1 MFDNEIVAPGEKLKR
16 IRKILHITQEEL
28 SKDICSKNNI
38 SLIENG
44 KQKISASLANAISKK
59 FNEAAKEKRGIDIK
73 LINADFLMKDE
84 NEQANDIFNDV
95 INELKKTETIDLF
108 ESKFLKAEEMI
119 KNYNIAEKNK
129 IELYRLAAN
138 FYYYKHK
145 YSTSDIMCDVG
156 LKICIDIK
164 NIEEE
169 ANLYVY
175 KSRNNIF
182 SDKYLQAL
190 QQLEFAEEL
199 NNSISNDELSI
210 MIFYQKAL
218 AYKKLGQYDTALKYF
233 KKLKKFEIKNQ
244 KMLLKIKM
252 VYANCLNEEN
262 QFEEAEKEY
271 FEILDVNDRDFIGLA
286 YRNLSELY
294 FNKKRYKDAAKY
306 IKDALIYLI
315 DNEKKSYLNDALY
328 IAAKTL
334 KYINE
339 DVEVYLLQALE
350 ICERSDREKSK
361 LIQNIINEL
370 ILLYMER
377 EDEKNITL
385 IVEKAKELNIDCNLI
400 YAELI
405 KYYRYRN
412 DEKSI
417 YFNNKLINKL
427 K

>member
-44 KQKISASLANAISKK
+44 KQKISINLANEISKK

-73 LINADFLMKDE
+73 LITADFLMKNED
-84 NEQANDIFNDV
+84 EQANDILNDV

-108 ESKFLKAEEMI
+108 EQKFIKAEDII
-119 KNYNIAEKNK
+119 KKYNVIDGNK
-129 IELYRLAAN
+129 IKLYKMAAN

-145 YSTSDIMCDVG
+145 YSRSDIMCDVG
-156 LKICIDIK
+156 LKICIDTK

-169 ANLYVY
+169 ANLYIY

-182 SDKYLQAL
+182 SDKYLHAL
-190 QQLEFAEEL
+190 QQLGFAEEL
-199 NNSISNDELSI
+199 NNSIVNDELSI
-210 MIFYQKAL
+210 MILYHKAL

-252 VYANCLNEEN
+252 VYANCLNELHE
-262 QFEEAEKEY
+262 FEEAEKEY
-271 FEILDVNDRDFIGLA
+271 FEILDINDKDFIGLA
-286 YRNLSELY
+286 YRNLAELY
-294 FNKKRYKDAAKY
+294 FYKKRYKDAAKY

-315 DNEKKSYLNDALY
+315 ENEKNYLNDALY
-328 IAAKTL
+328 IAGKTL

-350 ICERSDREKSK
+350 ICEKSDREKLK

>member
-44 KQKISASLANAISKK
+44 KQNISINLANAVSKK

-73 LINADFLMKDE
+73 LITADFLMKDE
-84 NEQANDIFNDV
+84 DEQANDIFNDV
-95 INELKKTETIDLF
+95 INELKKTETTDLF
-108 ESKFLKAEEMI
+108 EQKFIKAEDII
-119 KNYNIAEKNK
+119 KKYNVIDGNK
-129 IELYRLAAN
+129 IKLYNMAAN

-145 YSTSDIMCDVG
+145 YSRSDIMCDIG
-156 LKICIDIK
+156 LKICIDTK

-182 SDKYLQAL
+182 SDKYFHAL
-190 QQLEFAEEL
+190 QQLDFAEEL

-210 MIFYQKAL
+210 MILYHKAL
-218 AYKKLGQYDTALKYF
+218 AYKKLGQYDTASKYF

-252 VYANCLNEEN
+252 VYANCLNEQHE
-262 QFEEAEKEY
+262 FEEAEKEY
-271 FEILDVNDRDFIGLA
+271 FEILDINDKDFIGLA
-286 YRNLSELY
+286 YRNLAELY
-294 FNKKRYKDAAKY
+294 FNKKKYKDAAKY
-306 IKDALIYLI
+306 IKDAMIYLI
-315 DNEKKSYLNDALY
+315 DNKKNYLNDALY

-339 DVEVYLLQALE
+339 DIEIYLLQALE
-350 ICERSDREKSK
+350 ICERNDRENSK

-417 YFNNKLINKL
+417 YFNNKLIDKF

>member
-44 KQKISASLANAISKK
+44 KQKISPSLANAISKK

-73 LINADFLMKDE
+73 LITADFLMKDE
-84 NEQANDIFNDV
+84 NEQANDIFKDV
-95 INELKKTETIDLF
+95 IAELKKIEAINLF
-108 ESKFLKAEEMI
+108 ELKFLKAEDII
-119 KNYNIAEKNK
+119 KNYNVTDENK
-129 IELYRLAAN
+129 IELYRLAAD

-145 YSTSDIMCDVG
+145 YSTSDIMCDIA
-156 LKICIDIK
+156 LKICIDAK
-164 NIEEE
+164 KIEEE

-182 SDKYLQAL
+182 SDKHLHAL
-190 QQLEFAEEL
+190 QQLGFAEEL
-199 NNSISNDELSI
+199 NNSIVNDELSI
-210 MIFYQKAL
+210 MILYHKAL

-244 KMLLKIKM
+244 KILLKIKM
-252 VYANCLNEEN
+252 VYANCLNELHE
-262 QFEEAEKEY
+262 FEEAEKEY
-271 FEILDVNDRDFIGLA
+271 FEILDINNKDFVGLA
-286 YRNLSELY
+286 YRNLAELY
-294 FNKKRYKDAAKY
+294 FYKKRYKDAAKY
-306 IKDALIYLI
+306 IKDAMVYLI
-315 DNEKKSYLNDALY
+315 DNKKNYLNDALY
-328 IAAKTL
+328 IAGKTL
-334 KYINE
+334 RYINE
-339 DVEVYLLQALE
+339 DVEIYLLQALE
-350 ICERSDREKSK
+350 ICERDDRENLK

-370 ILLYMER
+370 ILLYIER
-377 EDEKNITL
+377 EDEKNINL
-385 IVEKAKELNIDCNLI
+385 IVAKAKELNIDCNLI